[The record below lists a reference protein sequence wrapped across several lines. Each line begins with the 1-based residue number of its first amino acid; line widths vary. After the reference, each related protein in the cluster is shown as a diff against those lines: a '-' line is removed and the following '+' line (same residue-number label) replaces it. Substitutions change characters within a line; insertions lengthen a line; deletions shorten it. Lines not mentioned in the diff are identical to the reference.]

1 MREGQRLTGLGARAR
16 TTWGRGGCQVWWALD
31 VGLDSLA
38 SLILLCLSIAR
49 TSSALR
55 SACAKLALSYQE
67 ERAIINGRRHR
78 SRASAHVSAGMTC
91 LLSPPGVVQKKT
103 RVFLSADPGL
113 PASKPGFAH
122 GQIWVF
128 SQAKTADI
136 DPKPPHRPA
145 QG

>member
-1 MREGQRLTGLGARAR
+1 MRERQRSTGLGARAR
-16 TTWGRGGCQVWWALD
+16 PTWGRGGRHVRWALD
-31 VGLDSLA
+31 VGLDS
-38 SLILLCLSIAR
+38 
-49 TSSALR
+49 
-55 SACAKLALSYQE
+55 LALSYQE

-91 LLSPPGVVQKKT
+91 LLSPPGVAQKKT

-128 SQAKTADI
+128 SQAKTAAI
-136 DPKPPHRPA
+136 DPMLPHRPA